1 MIQRVTAVALNTF
14 RETVRDRIF
23 YLVAIFGLILLASSA
38 LLSPL
43 TIGAQGKIVADVGL
57 GSLALFGLLVAVF
70 VGSGMLRK
78 ELDKRTITT
87 ILTKPVSRLEYLLG
101 KYAGLTL
108 TLLCMLAAMVLLF
121 LLVTLVTPATF
132 SARYLAAVYLIF
144 WELLLLNGAVVLF
157 STFVSPVL
165 AMVFT
170 LGLFAIGHLSEDIL
184 SFGQLMGGAVQATA
198 SRVIYYLVPNLE
210 IFNARGLVVHGGTVS
225 AAHLGLATLY
235 GFCYTALLIVLAAGI
250 FARKELK

>member
-1 MIQRVTAVALNTF
+1 VIQRVTAVALNTF

-57 GSLALFGLLVAVF
+57 ASLSLFGLLVVVF

-108 TLLCMLAAMVLLF
+108 TLFCMLAAMVLLF
-121 LLVTLVTPATF
+121 MLVTLVTPATF
-132 SARYLAAVYLIF
+132 SARYLAAIYLVF
-144 WELLLLNGAVVLF
+144 WELLLINGAVLLY

-170 LGLFAIGHLSEDIL
+170 LGLFVIGHLSEDIL
-184 SFGQLMGGAVQATA
+184 SFGQLMGGTMQAAV
-198 SRVIYYLVPNLE
+198 SRAIYYLVPNLE
-210 IFNARGLVVHGGTVS
+210 IFNARGLVVHGGSVS

-250 FARKELK
+250 FARRELK